1 MPSNTTKH
9 ATPGCTHEQVLSLRR
24 SHSARQTAELTG
36 LPLGTIKA
44 ICSRSGAFRDNPKHR
59 ALFSLPEPRPSD
71 CTGLVVPE
79 LPPQEPVTGHKEL
92 DALLWLRQ
100 VISTGD
106 PALIDKAMEA
116 AGRIKTPLKAL
127 EKAYTTFLTHKHPNN
142 PFATFA
148 AVGLDDLK
156 GLADRATKAASNRA
170 EAMAR
175 FGDERSLFDE
185 TPAERFCVEVLEG
198 TGFDAYGALIDATV
212 TERMKARPEYLPH
225 TLADC
230 LRELHYWR
238 RLYSLRHAVDRDAA
252 ESSPECYG
260 RERFAFAQMA
270 HIRPRSRDEAAEV
283 LRYLA
288 GDADR
293 LQDEAAAD
301 ILRNLIA

>member
-1 MPSNTTKH
+1 MTSTATKR

-24 SHSARQTAELTG
+24 VHSARKVAELSG
-36 LPLGTIKA
+36 LPLGTVKA
-44 ICSRSGAFRDNPKHR
+44 ICSRSGAFRDNPTHR
-59 ALFSLPEPRPSD
+59 ELFSLPERRPSD

-92 DALLWLRQ
+92 DALLWLRK

-106 PALIDKAMEA
+106 PTLIDKAMEA

-127 EKAYTTFLTHKHPNN
+127 EKAYTTFLTHRHPGN

-156 GLADRATKAASNRA
+156 GLADRATKAARNRA
-170 EAMAR
+170 EALSR

-185 TPAERFCVEVLEG
+185 TPAERFCVEVLKD
-198 TGFDAYGALIDATV
+198 TGFDAYGAMIDATV

-230 LRELHYWR
+230 LHELHYWR

-293 LQDEAAAD
+293 MDDEATPD